1 MLTPNYLRQK
11 LAYPLPVKGGP
22 TLRTVQCVCDYMFA
36 LPDGHVDSNA
46 SWTRTAALLL
56 EQAEVAVVSCQ
67 AHLAL
72 FCEARLDLKAMDSWR

>member
-1 MLTPNYLRQK
+1 LPPAYLRQK
-11 LAYPLPVKGGP
+11 LAYPLPIKGGP
-22 TLRTVQCVCDYMFA
+22 TLCTVQCVCDYMFA
-36 LPDGHVDSNA
+36 LPDGHVDSRA

-56 EQAEVAVVSCQ
+56 EQADVAAVSRQ